1 VKRDVIYVTGRPCA
15 NSSAIA
21 CQGMGWEGETL
32 NLITASIQQVESK
45 RRVAEILFNFKR
57 ATAPRFRLLLA

>member
-1 VKRDVIYVTGRPCA
+1 
-15 NSSAIA
+15 
-21 CQGMGWEGETL
+21 MGWEGETL

-45 RRVAEILFNFKR
+45 RRAAEILFNFKR